1 MKADIILKR
10 SFATIGTVCA
20 AWVTLSVAFLMVMV
34 IADKVKTVKH
44 NGDDTL
50 SQMTG
55 VFTNLPFW
63 AFSAVILLAVYAI
76 IYFIRNKQMVSTKW
90 GNFCYS
96 FFQE

>member
-1 MKADIILKR
+1 MKVDIILKR

-20 AWVTLSVAFLMVMV
+20 VWITLSVAFLALM
-34 IADKVKTVKH
+34 AGAAKFKTVKH
-44 NGDDTL
+44 DGSDTL

-55 VFTNLPFW
+55 VFTDLPFW
-63 AFSAVILLAVYAI
+63 AFSIVVLLAVYAI
-76 IYFIRNKQMVSTKW
+76 IYFIWNKKMVSTKW